1 MSSPLPSFSVFTSNY
16 DVGQIY
22 IGNLLNGNTQVEQRQ
37 VDAMEATNLNV
48 VRLDKYIAEE

>member
-22 IGNLLNGNTQVEQRQ
+22 IGNLLNGSTQVEQRQ
-37 VDAMEATNLNV
+37 VDTMEATNLNV